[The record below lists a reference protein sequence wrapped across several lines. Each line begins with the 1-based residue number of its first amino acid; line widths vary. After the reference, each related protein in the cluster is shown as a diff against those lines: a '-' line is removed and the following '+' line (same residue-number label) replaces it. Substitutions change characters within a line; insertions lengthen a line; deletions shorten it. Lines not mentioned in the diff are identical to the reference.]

1 MDRKTYMKELAYLLQ
16 DMSEEE
22 REEALQYYE
31 DYFEDAGPEKEAEV
45 IAELGSLERLAAMM
59 VRYMDWT

>member
-22 REEALQYYE
+22 REALRRKRE
-31 DYFEDAGPEKEAEV
+31 EE
-45 IAELGSLERLAAMM
+45 IRLL
-59 VRYMDWT
+59 